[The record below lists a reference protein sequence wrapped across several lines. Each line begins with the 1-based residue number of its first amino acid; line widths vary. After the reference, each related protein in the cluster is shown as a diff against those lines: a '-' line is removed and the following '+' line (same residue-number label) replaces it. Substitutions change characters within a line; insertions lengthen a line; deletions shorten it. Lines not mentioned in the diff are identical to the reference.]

1 MSVQACWLYL
11 AFAFYLGYF
20 AETLPH
26 KANMIVWSISL
37 TIAVFPLGE
46 LIYEH
51 LRWLLRL

>member
-11 AFAFYLGYF
+11 GFAFYLGYF

-51 LRWLLRL
+51 LRWLLK